1 MDPGGAPY
9 GNEPGIPILTGQDE
23 TAPRQELTE
32 SHWTTMTSK
41 NQVDKSTLLIWS
53 PDQPG
58 LVAAVCQFLHTH
70 GGNILDLDQYVDPA
84 SNRFFMRVTWDISK
98 FDLDHAEFQTRFA
111 RDLAEPK
118 NMQWELHASTFRP
131 RMAIFV
137 SKRSH
142 CLHDILSRLETGE
155 WNVDVPVIVSNH
167 ADLEPVA
174 RRHGIRFEQFDIESD
189 HKADESKQIAL
200 MKDLKIDLI
209 VLARYMQIL
218 TPRMINR
225 YPNRIINIHHSF
237 LPAFPG
243 ARPYHSAHERGV
255 KIIGATSHYVTSEL
269 DAGPIIDQ
277 DVVHVSH
284 RDSVADLIRRGRD
297 LEKLVLSRA
306 IWHHL
311 QHHILVSDDR
321 TVIFG

>member
-1 MDPGGAPY
+1 M
-9 GNEPGIPILTGQDE
+9 
-23 TAPRQELTE
+23 TE
-32 SHWTTMTSK
+32 K
-41 NQVDKSTLLIWS
+41 NNIDRSTLLILS

-58 LVAAVCQFLHTH
+58 LVASVSQFIHMH
-70 GGNILDLDQYVDPA
+70 GGNILDLDQYVDR
-84 SNRFFMRVTWDISK
+84 SESKFFMRVTWDSSE
-98 FDLDHAEFQTRFA
+98 FDLERADFQTRFA
-111 RDLAEPK
+111 HDIAEPK
-118 NMQWELHASTFRP
+118 NMQWELHSSAVRP

-155 WNVDVPVIVSNH
+155 WNVEVPVIVSNH

-174 RRHGIRFEQFDIESD
+174 RRHGITFEQFEIDSD
-189 HKADESKQIAL
+189 HKSDETKQLAL
-200 MKDLKIDLI
+200 MKDLNIDLI

-218 TPRMINR
+218 TPHMIDEF
-225 YPNRIINIHHSF
+225 PNRIINIHHSF

-243 ARPYHSAHERGV
+243 SRPYHSAHERGV
-255 KIIGATSHYVTSEL
+255 KIIGATSHYVTTEL

-277 DVVHVSH
+277 EVVHVSH
-284 RDSVADLIRRGRD
+284 RDSVADLTRRGRD

-311 QHHILVSDDR
+311 QHQILVSDNR

>member
-1 MDPGGAPY
+1 M
-9 GNEPGIPILTGQDE
+9 
-23 TAPRQELTE
+23 TE
-32 SHWTTMTSK
+32 K
-41 NQVDKSTLLIWS
+41 NNVDRFTLLILS

-58 LVAAVCQFLHTH
+58 LVASVCQFIHTH
-70 GGNILDLDQYVDPA
+70 GGNILDLDQYVDR
-84 SNRFFMRVTWDISK
+84 SESKFFMRVTWDSSE
-98 FDLDHAEFQTRFA
+98 FDLERAKFQSRFA
-111 RDLAEPK
+111 HDIAEPK
-118 NMQWELHASTFRP
+118 NMQWQLHSSTVRP

-174 RRHGIRFEQFDIESD
+174 RRHGITFEQFDIDSEHKSD
-189 HKADESKQIAL
+189 EIKQLAL
-200 MKDLKIDLI
+200 MKDLNIDLI

-218 TPRMINR
+218 TPKMIDEF
-225 YPNRIINIHHSF
+225 PNSIINIHHSF

-243 ARPYHSAHERGV
+243 SRPYHSAHERGV
-255 KIIGATSHYVTSEL
+255 KIIGATSHYVTTEL

-277 DVVHVSH
+277 GVVHVSH

-311 QHHILVSDDR
+311 QHQILVSDNR